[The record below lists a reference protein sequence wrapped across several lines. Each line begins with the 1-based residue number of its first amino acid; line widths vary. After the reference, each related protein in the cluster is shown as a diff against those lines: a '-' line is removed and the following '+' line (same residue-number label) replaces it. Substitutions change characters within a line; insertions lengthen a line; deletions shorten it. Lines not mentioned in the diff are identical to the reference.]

1 MSYDLM
7 VFKKE
12 AAPKERKA
20 FLQWYDEQVVLLEST
35 NHIDCT
41 SCSPELQEWFKDMKL
56 IFQPING
63 PFVEDRNDER
73 AASFRVGDQA
83 IYVTF
88 SWSVADYARA
98 NVIKLAKVHGLGFF
112 DISSPEGDIW
122 FPRNGKL
129 VVIKNPERESLFKGR
144 AIKNWFSLYLLKKK

>member
-1 MSYDLM
+1 M

-20 FLQWYDEQVVLLEST
+20 FLQWYDEQVEFLESS

-41 SCSPELQEWFKDMKL
+41 SCSIDLQEWFKDMKL

-63 PFVEDRNDER
+63 PFIIDVNDEKR
-73 AASFRVGDQA
+73 ASYCLGKQA

-88 SWSVADYARA
+88 SWSVADFART
-98 NVIKLAKVHGLGFF
+98 NVMKFAKIHGLGFF

-122 FPRNGKL
+122 FPRKGKL
-129 VVIKNPERESLFKGR
+129 VVIKNPERESIFKGR
-144 AIKNWFSLYLLKKK
+144 ALKNWISLFLLKRK